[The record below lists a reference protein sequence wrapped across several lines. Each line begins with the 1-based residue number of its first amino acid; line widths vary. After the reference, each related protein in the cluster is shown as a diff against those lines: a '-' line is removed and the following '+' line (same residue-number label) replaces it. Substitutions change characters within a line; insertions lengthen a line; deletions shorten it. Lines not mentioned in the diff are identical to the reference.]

1 MQVSERVKGIAASQ
15 SLAMAARAKAMKAAG
30 IDVISMSLG
39 EPDMDTP
46 EHIRRAA
53 QEAIDNGWTHYGP
66 VAGIA
71 SLREAIAR
79 QAYPQPLPKGK
90 GVCTTHNTFAKV
102 WGAHTA
108 NSAVYNLLEDSARE
122 HRKNPTEAEAIL
134 WDMLKGNN
142 IGLHF
147 RRQHVILDYIVDFIC
162 VEKGLVIEL
171 DGGYH
176 NTPEQ
181 REYDESRTAHLQ
193 QLGYAELRF
202 VNEELL
208 TNPNAVI
215 KKIIETATNLPSLQG
230 RIEDRPIVFEA
241 SDVIVSVGAKMAI
254 YNAIQTVIN
263 PGDEVVIPMPS
274 WVSYT
279 EMVKLAGGKVVPV
292 QTQYENR
299 YCLTA
304 DELRAALTEKTRM
317 LILCSPNNPTG
328 SIYSHSQLE
337 ALVEVLREFPQVT
350 VLSDEIYDALVYE
363 CLELSVESLEIASP
377 SMALFPE
384 LAERLIIVNGVSKA
398 YAMTGWRIGWLMSK
412 NKAFIE
418 ACTRLQGQQVTCA
431 TMVAQ
436 KAAEAALTGSQ
447 DCVEAMRQVFAERRE
462 LICRL
467 AAEIPGWKFEKPQ
480 GAFYLFPN
488 ISTLFG
494 KFEIGDCK
502 LEIDNADALAEYLLE
517 EAHVAV
523 VSGSAFGCPDCI
535 RLSYA
540 ISTEEIIEAM
550 RRIKSAIE
558 KLK

>member
-30 IDVISMSLG
+30 VDVISMSLG

-53 QEAIDNGWTHYGP
+53 QEAIDKGWTHYGP
-66 VAGIA
+66 VAGVP
-71 SLREAIAR
+71 SLREAIACS
-79 QAYPQPLPKGK
+79 Q
-90 GVCTTHNTFAKV
+90 
-102 WGAHTA
+102 
-108 NSAVYNLLEDSARE
+108 NSHLRLD
-122 HRKNPTEAEAIL
+122 
-134 WDMLKGNN
+134 
-142 IGLHF
+142 IG
-147 RRQHVILDYIVDFIC
+147 
-162 VEKGLVIEL
+162 
-171 DGGYH
+171 
-176 NTPEQ
+176 
-181 REYDESRTAHLQ
+181 HL
-193 QLGYAELRF
+193 
-202 VNEELL
+202 
-208 TNPNAVI
+208 T
-215 KKIIETATNLPSLQG
+215 
-230 RIEDRPIVFEA
+230 FEA

-254 YNAIQTVIN
+254 YNAIQTVVN

-279 EMVKLAGGKVVPV
+279 EMVKVAGGKVVAI
-292 QTQYENR
+292 QTKYENR

-328 SIYSHSQLE
+328 SIYSYEELK

-350 VLSDEIYDALVYE
+350 VLSDEIYDALIYE
-363 CLELSVESLEIASP
+363 GTACSLAE
-377 SMALFPE
+377 FEE

-502 LEIDNADALAEYLLE
+502 LVIDNADALAEYLLE

-550 RRIKSAIE
+550 RRIKRAIE
-558 KLK
+558 NLK